1 MGNPTVTTTS
11 PARHLA
17 DDAEASAFHASLIV
31 VDALEYGNWDRDLLE
46 ELRRGGLTCVHV
58 TCAIWEDARATL
70 DRIAAWYR
78 RFREHA
84 DLVVPVRSGEDI
96 DAAKAQGRTGIVL
109 GFQNASPIEDDLGL
123 VEIFHQLGVRI
134 VQLTYNNQSLLGG
147 SCYEPQ
153 DSGLS
158 RFGRQ
163 VVREMNRLGMLV
175 DLSHVGER
183 TCLDAIQASARPVAI
198 THANAA
204 RVHAHAR
211 NKSDRV
217 LRALAERGG
226 VLGCTPYPH
235 LTGPGLALEQWAE
248 LVARTVDLIG
258 VRSVGIGSD
267 ASRKWTD
274 EDLQWIRM
282 GRWTHEVDYGAGSA
296 GQRGWAPW
304 PSWFQ
309 TPADFPKLT
318 AALLRRGFGREDVAA
333 IMGGNWRRLFHDAFR
348 PAGG

>member
-1 MGNPTVTTTS
+1 MASDSATKTRQ
-11 PARHLA
+11 ADHAA
-17 DDAEASAFHASLIV
+17 DDREAAAFHASLV
-31 VDALEYGNWDRDLLE
+31 VIDALEYGNWDRELLE
-46 ELRRGGLTCVHV
+46 ELRRGGLTCVHA

-70 DRIAAWYR
+70 DRIAAWQR

-84 DLVVPVRSGEDI
+84 DLVVPVRSGEDLE
-96 DAAKAQGRTGIVL
+96 AAKARERTGIVL

-123 VEIFHQLGVRI
+123 VEVFHQLGVRI
-134 VQLTYNNQSLLGG
+134 MQLTYNNQSLIGG
-147 SCYEPQ
+147 GCYEAN

-163 VVREMNRLGMLV
+163 VIREMNGVGMLV

-183 TCLDAIQASARPVAI
+183 TCLDAIEASTRPVAI
-198 THANAA
+198 THANPS
-204 RVHAHAR
+204 RIHSHPR

-217 LRALAERGG
+217 LKALAERAG
-226 VLGCTPYPH
+226 VIGCTPYPH
-235 LTGPGLALEQWAE
+235 LTGAGLALPQWAE
-248 LVARTVDLIG
+248 LVARTVDLVG

-282 GRWTHEVDYGAGSA
+282 GRWTHETDYGAGSA

-309 TPADFPKLT
+309 TPADFPRLT
-318 AALLRRGFGREDVAA
+318 AALLRQGFGRDEVGA
-333 IMGGNWRRLFHDAFR
+333 IMGGNWRRLFQEGFR
-348 PAGG
+348 PAVG